1 MPLSV
6 CKCHVFDY
14 FFFAVYK
21 PYLDETNNVLI
32 SCWDRAFSS
41 FLLQLSLLLTVVGA
55 LLILRRDAE
64 DLVLRPLRSMLKIV
78 ARYAK
83 NPLSSARTAGK
94 GGEVSSE
101 ASDSESEEEDEDR
114 EDDNSESD
122 FGRIET
128 EQLITAVSKIT
139 ELLRKCWGTWISFS
153 FLELREMIWK

>member
-1 MPLSV
+1 
-6 CKCHVFDY
+6 
-14 FFFAVYK
+14 
-21 PYLDETNNVLI
+21 
-32 SCWDRAFSS
+32 
-41 FLLQLSLLLTVVGA
+41 
-55 LLILRRDAE
+55 
-64 DLVLRPLRSMLKIV
+64 MLKIV